1 MNIKIESGAHVQITD
16 NPIVNV
22 FGDVVQ
28 HKEVHIHPEKKTSYA
43 EEAEVVEEVDAQP
56 RTTEQKVAACF
67 TAGLLSVEDT
77 SRLYFLLLAMWAR
90 RQLQSKELPAF
101 VRMVAEAYP
110 ALLEDGRTQEKVIT
124 DLQNMNKKATH
135 FFDKAVRDQASLID
149 FVDEMYP
156 KRKNGERSKYGEE
169 AVTLA
174 NQLFLAMK

>member
-1 MNIKIESGAHVQITD
+1 MGFNIKNNWGPNIEVNEGGNVTLMQDAHGRWHTAD
-16 NPIVNV
+16 
-22 FGDVVQ
+22 
-28 HKEVHIHPEKKTSYA
+28 A
-43 EEAEVVEEVDAQP
+43 EEAEVVEEDEVGKTSSVQ
-56 RTTEQKVAACF
+56 QKVASCF
-67 TAGLLSVEDT
+67 TSGLLSVKDT

-90 RQLQSKELPAF
+90 RLLQSKELPAF
-101 VRMVAEAYP
+101 VRMVADAYP
-110 ALLEDGRTQEKVIT
+110 ALLEDGRTQEKVVT

-135 FFDKAVRDQASLID
+135 FFDKVVKDQASLVE